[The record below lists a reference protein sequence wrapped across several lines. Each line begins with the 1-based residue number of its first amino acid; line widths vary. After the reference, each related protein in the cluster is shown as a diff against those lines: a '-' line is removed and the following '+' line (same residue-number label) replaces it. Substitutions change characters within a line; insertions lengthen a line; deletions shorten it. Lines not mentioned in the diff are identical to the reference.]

1 MGLDIDL
8 LAPRTD
14 TPLSHFFNADEGTDG
29 ETDVEMALDD
39 GSSVKQS
46 TPAKP
51 AFFHTLVPPLL
62 ALIQPTIISFP
73 PTDGPSPHPPTT
85 SALSAIHVSALECLS
100 NIFLS
105 LLPGSSEKSHIPNLD
120 ANSGRNV
127 WEEVWRALGAVGTN
141 VDKPGQ
147 ERRRNVWEIGVGV
160 LWGIANVWKGKL
172 VPEEAHVKVL
182 MQLCD
187 ATSDH
192 GVKVKC
198 IGTLECL
205 AQHPESIEANRI
217 ISAYLLSLLPPTAA
231 NPTPTEPLL
240 QGVSALIDIYSD
252 ETLPYDINFRQGR
265 YLDALVSSVEGVR
278 RAVRG
283 IDRKKERE
291 LRVRGEEI
299 RDNLVAFIQYRRG
312 LGVSI

>member
-1 MGLDIDL
+1 
-8 LAPRTD
+8 
-14 TPLSHFFNADEGTDG
+14 
-29 ETDVEMALDD
+29 
-39 GSSVKQS
+39 
-46 TPAKP
+46 
-51 AFFHTLVPPLL
+51 
-62 ALIQPTIISFP
+62 
-73 PTDGPSPHPPTT
+73 
-85 SALSAIHVSALECLS
+85 
-100 NIFLS
+100 
-105 LLPGSSEKSHIPNLD
+105 
-120 ANSGRNV
+120 
-127 WEEVWRALGAVGTN
+127 LGAVGTN